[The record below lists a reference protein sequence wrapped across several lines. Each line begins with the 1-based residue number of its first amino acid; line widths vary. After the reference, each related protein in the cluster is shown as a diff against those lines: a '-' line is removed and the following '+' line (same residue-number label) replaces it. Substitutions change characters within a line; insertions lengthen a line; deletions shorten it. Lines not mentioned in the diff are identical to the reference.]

1 MNRTEFQVK
10 YGLGKRL
17 DVREIMP
24 SDHVMGVLGS
34 KQHGTL
40 RIISGVAVGSEIV
53 RGGRIRILIEDKFG
67 DIHSA
72 ARVYSVPM
80 GLPESH
86 HSQWETDK
94 GLKSRRILATGDA
107 VPGAYVGAMIE
118 IEGDFEY
125 AEGWVIDTAG
135 VLMTQKGRQRAVA
148 FYLPKT
154 GYTHVGRPVYDI
166 TVVDRVVLFAYADG
180 TEGRADSLAEL
191 TPMLPEM
198 RKHSP
203 AMTMEGVRAN
213 FRRSQGLNAR
223 DEVLPCEMIRGI
235 PVRIIVGKPL
245 KEALRVVR
253 GVITGVRSGRVTVRT
268 EEGEVTIPTGTGRI
282 YHDR

>member
-10 YGLGKRL
+10 HGLGRKL
-17 DVREIMP
+17 NVREIMP

-34 KQHGTL
+34 ERHGTF

-53 RGGRIRILIEDKFG
+53 RGGRIRILIEDRFG

-72 ARVYSVPM
+72 ARVYSVPE

-94 GLKSRRILATGDA
+94 GLKSRLATTDV

-125 AEGWVIDTAG
+125 AEGWATDTG
-135 VLMTQKGRQRAVA
+135 VLMTQNGRQRALA
-148 FYLPKT
+148 FYLPKA
-154 GYTHVGRPVYDI
+154 GYTHVGRPVYDVA
-166 TVVDRVVLFAYADG
+166 VVNRAVLFTYADG

-191 TPMLPEM
+191 TPMLPEV

-203 AMTMEGVRAN
+203 AMMMESVREN

-245 KEALRVVR
+245 KEALRIVR
-253 GVITGVRSGRVTVRT
+253 GVIIGVRSGRVTVRT

>member
-1 MNRTEFQVK
+1 MNRTEFQVRH
-10 YGLGKRL
+10 GLGKRL
-17 DVREIMP
+17 NVREIMP

-34 KQHGTL
+34 ERHGTF

-72 ARVYSVPM
+72 ARVYSVPE

-94 GLKSRRILATGDA
+94 GLKSRLATGDA

-125 AEGWVIDTAG
+125 VEGWVTDTG
-135 VLMTQKGRQRAVA
+135 VLMTQSGRQRALA
-148 FYLPKT
+148 FYLPKA

-166 TVVDRVVLFAYADG
+166 TVVNQVVLFTYADG

-191 TPMLPEM
+191 TPMFPEV
-198 RKHSP
+198 RQHSP
-203 AMTMEGVRAN
+203 AMTMENVRES

-223 DEVLPCEMIRGI
+223 DEVLPCEMTRGT

-253 GVITGVRSGRVTVRT
+253 GVIIGVRSGRVTVHT
-268 EEGEVTIPTGTGRI
+268 EEGEVTIPTGTGRV

>member
-10 YGLGKRL
+10 YGLGKKL
-17 DVREIMP
+17 NVREIMP

-34 KQHGTL
+34 KRHGTF

-72 ARVYSVPM
+72 ARVYSVPEELS
-80 GLPESH
+80 GSH

-94 GLKSRRILATGDA
+94 GLKSRILATTDVA
-107 VPGAYVGAMIE
+107 PGAYVGAMIE
-118 IEGDFEY
+118 IEGGFEY
-125 AEGWVIDTAG
+125 AEGWATDTG
-135 VLMTQKGRQRAVA
+135 VLMTQKGRQKALA
-148 FYLPKT
+148 FYLPKA
-154 GYTHVGRPVYDI
+154 GYTHVGRPVYDVA
-166 TVVDRVVLFAYADG
+166 VVNQVVLFTYADG

-191 TPMLPEM
+191 APMLPEV

-203 AMTMEGVRAN
+203 AMTMESVREN

-223 DEVLPCEMIRGI
+223 DEVLPCEMTRGI

-253 GVITGVRSGRVTVRT
+253 GVITGVRSGRVTVHT

-282 YHDR
+282 YRDR